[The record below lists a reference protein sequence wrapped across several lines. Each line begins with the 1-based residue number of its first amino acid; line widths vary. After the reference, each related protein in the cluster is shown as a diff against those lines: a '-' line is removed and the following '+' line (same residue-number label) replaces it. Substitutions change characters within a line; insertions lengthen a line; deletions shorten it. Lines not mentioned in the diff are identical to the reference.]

1 MFHTF
6 VETRTP
12 NQLIAITKHCYTSSA
27 VVDLK
32 GNLIVL
38 NFPSHKAFV
47 VCSSVP
53 LTVKPIYSSKK
64 YYNGAF

>member
-6 VETRTP
+6 MEKRTP
-12 NQLIAITKHCYTSSA
+12 NQVLAITKHCYTPSA

-38 NFPSHKAFV
+38 NFPSQKVFV
-47 VCSSVP
+47 VCPSNP
-53 LTVKPIYSSKK
+53 LTVKPVYLSKK
-64 YYNGAF
+64 